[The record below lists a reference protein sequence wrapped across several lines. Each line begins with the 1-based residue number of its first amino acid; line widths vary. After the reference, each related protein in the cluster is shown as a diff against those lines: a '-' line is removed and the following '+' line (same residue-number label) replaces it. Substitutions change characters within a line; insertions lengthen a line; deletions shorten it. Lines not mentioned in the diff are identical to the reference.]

1 MSSAPSWNRRT
12 FVQSLATGAVAL
24 ATPHC
29 LSSAARSPAKRNVLF
44 IAVDDLRPQLG
55 CYGQHQM
62 ISPNIDRLA
71 GEGLL
76 FERAYCQQPICMASR
91 ASLLSGYR
99 PEHNRIYTCGSLHT
113 LVPDALTLNQHFSQ
127 NGYEIWASGKIY
139 HHAEDHQHQF
149 GDRWQ
154 NPDGNWMGRG
164 YLTPEAIVAVRENE
178 SRHSSD
184 PAAAGGRGPAFE
196 AAEVE
201 DNAYEDGAMTDLALS
216 QLERLAHETK
226 PFWMAL
232 GFHKPHLPFNAPAKY
247 WRLYDSQRIRLADN
261 PFLPQNATEFTRFNF
276 SELRNY
282 VGIPQGTQPLPDDLA
297 LQLVHGYYA
306 CVAYID
312 AQIGRLLQALDRLK
326 LRDKTVIVLWGDHGW
341 KLGEHGLW
349 GKHTPF
355 EWDCRAPLIIS
366 APHLAAAGQR
376 TRALVE
382 FVDIYPTLCDLC
394 GLPKPDHLQGDSL
407 IPLWQNPSRPWKRAA
422 FTQWPKKDRDD
433 PDKLITGYAIKTD
446 RFRYVE
452 WTHVK
457 TRDILARELYDHE
470 TDPAEN
476 INLASLAEH
485 QTLVQSLSR
494 MLNHGEGWRT
504 LRPQP

>member
-1 MSSAPSWNRRT
+1 MSCTRRA
-12 FVQSLATGAVAL
+12 FLQSLASGAAGL
-24 ATPHC
+24 AAPRH
-29 LSSAARSPAKRNVLF
+29 LYASERASEKRNVLF

-55 CYGQHQM
+55 CYGQSQM

-71 GEGLL
+71 AEGLL

-99 PEHNRIYTCGSLHT
+99 PEHNRIYTCQSLHA
-113 LVPDALTLNQHFSQ
+113 LAPDALSLNQHFEQ

-139 HHAEDHQHQF
+139 HHSEDHHHQF
-149 GDRWQ
+149 GSRWQ
-154 NPDGNWMGRG
+154 NPQGDWVGRG
-164 YLTPEAIVAVRENE
+164 YLTPEAIAAVRENE
-178 SRHSSD
+178 KRHASD
-184 PAAAGGRGPAFE
+184 LTTAGGRGPAFE
-196 AAEVE
+196 APEVE

-216 QLERLAHETK
+216 RLEHLAHGSK

-247 WRLYDSQRIRLADN
+247 WRLYDSQRIHLADN
-261 PFLPQNATEFTRFNF
+261 PFLPHNATEFTRFNF

-306 CVAYID
+306 CVTYVD
-312 AQIGRLLQALDRLK
+312 AQIGRLLQALDRFK
-326 LRDKTVIVLWGDHGW
+326 LREKTIIVLWGDHGW

-366 APHLAAAGQR
+366 APHLSAAGQR
-376 TRALVE
+376 TWALAE

-394 GLPKPDHLQGDSL
+394 GLARPDHLQGDSL
-407 IPLWQNPSRPWKRAA
+407 APLWQNPSRPWKRAA

-433 PDKLITGYAIKTD
+433 PDKIITGYAIKTD
-446 RFRYVE
+446 RYRYVE
-452 WTHVK
+452 WTRVN
-457 TRDILARELYDHE
+457 TLTILARELYDHK
-470 TDPAEN
+470 TDPDEN
-476 INLASLAEH
+476 INLADLVD
-485 QTLVQSLSR
+485 QQPLVQSLSR
-494 MLNHGEGWRT
+494 LLNHGDGWRT
-504 LRPQP
+504 LRPRP